1 MSRLGRTIARGTDS
15 VQARPG
21 RPAPGRSADSHLRP
35 DVVYSPG
42 GAPER
47 AHDPSAPTLPSGP
60 ELGSGE
66 VREGA
71 RERAPSAASRDGD
84 TSSVH
89 AFPQRDKYSAR
100 LIKSSD
106 ELLFLQG
113 LDHASEAW
121 REDRARHHERV
132 ATLAEL
138 REQPTRAEWHRARAS
153 GLRWRYRSACRCGLD
168 TLHKLCGAC
177 GVVHA
182 TPAGC
187 KRYTVCAECRA
198 GRARAR
204 ARRLSDG
211 MRAHAATTEARIASA
226 QGWRWRW
233 LTLTV
238 PHGAGV
244 VDDAQRLPRAWARL
258 RRRIRLRLGRRARWL
273 RYARSL
279 ELTPS
284 DGGHAH
290 LHVLVWSPW
299 LSQAWLGVEWA
310 RALRAEGGRVDAR
323 ELGELVKRERERR
336 GEREARALVELVT
349 DGRARRAP
357 ASVPWA
363 VVDVRRVDGDDGDAL
378 AAYAAKG
385 VALYAAKGATVEGR
399 AFEVASDLERALYAR
414 RTWQASP
421 GLCRAPE
428 PTCADCGARAW
439 RGEIERAPVV
449 VGAWWTGAM
458 YTGPPHVSRETS
470 VIPHTWTNVQC

>member
-1 MSRLGRTIARGTDS
+1 VTRRDDDTIARTRDNA
-15 VQARPG
+15 QAGPS
-21 RPAPGRSADSHLRP
+21 RPAPGRAADSLRRP
-35 DVVYSPG
+35 LDALELDHAGERSHDASG
-42 GAPER
+42 GTHPQMPCPAGCVE
-47 AHDPSAPTLPSGP
+47 AA
-60 ELGSGE
+60 EE
-66 VREGA
+66 A
-71 RERAPSAASRDGD
+71 RERAPSTAPGDGD

-89 AFPQRDKYSAR
+89 VFPQRDKYSAR
-100 LIKSSD
+100 LEKSPD
-106 ELLFLQG
+106 DLLFLAG

-132 ATLAEL
+132 ARLAEL
-138 REQPTRAEWHRARAS
+138 RDDASRADWHRARAS
-153 GLRWRYRSACRCGLD
+153 GLRWRYRAACRCGLD

-182 TPAGC
+182 TPKGC
-187 KRYTVCAECRA
+187 KRYTVCATCRA

-204 ARRLSDG
+204 ARRLADG
-211 MRAHAATTEARIASA
+211 MRAHAQTAEARFAAA

-233 LTLTV
+233 VTLTV

-244 VDDAQRLPRAWARL
+244 VEDAARLPRAWSRL
-258 RRRIRLRLGRRARWL
+258 RRRIRQRLGARAAWL

-279 ELTPS
+279 ELTSS

-290 LHVLVWSPW
+290 LHLLVWAPW
-299 LSQAWLGVEWA
+299 LSQAWLGVEWS
-310 RALRAEGGRVDAR
+310 RALRAEGGRVDERA
-323 ELGELVKRERERR
+323 LVELVERERARR
-336 GEREARALVELVT
+336 GEREASALVASVT
-349 DGRARRAP
+349 DGRSRRAP
-357 ASVPWA
+357 VNVTWA
-363 VVDVRRVDGDDGDAL
+363 VVDVRAIDTRDGDAL

-385 VALYAAKGATVEGR
+385 VALYASKGASVEGG
-399 AFEVASDLERALYAR
+399 AFELASELERALYAR

-458 YTGPPHVSRETS
+458 YTGPPRFT
-470 VIPHTWTNVQC
+470 